1 MDAQVMEQTATPLPK
16 LQLALT
22 LLIQST
28 EPIAATVIYPFIP
41 EFVKSTGITK
51 GDETKTGY
59 YAGVIESCFFVSEAL
74 VCVYWGRASD
84 VVGRRPVLLLGPLG
98 LTLAMLGFGLSK
110 TFWSLVLFRCFQGTF
125 DGNIGVGRT
134 LMMEITDSTNRAD
147 ALTYIP
153 IMWSLGITV
162 GPMVGGLLADP
173 AQRWPNV
180 AGKLALLREYPYFL
194 PCAAAALYSFVVFV
208 AGYLGL
214 KETLPSIVNSK
225 KDRRNLEETESLFS
239 TSTPQTSQCA
249 GAEHVINPSDTSM
262 IEDTSTSASG
272 PSPNSK
278 TPLIRPGSQGRRYGS
293 PASDTSVSSSDNS
306 PAPSP
311 SATNSTTPPY
321 SEIFTPRLRIV
332 LINYCFLNFTDMC
345 YCVLIPLVYS
355 TSTSPFGGLGFP
367 PHTIG
372 LIMGTFS
379 LVNAFVQMFG
389 LTKVLKKIGP
399 RRMYQIA
406 YASLFFDFLGL
417 WLVRVMVKWEGG
429 KVTGAVWAVLM
440 VQLGFACLINT
451 AFNATSLLVV
461 ESAHPRALG
470 VVNGTAQMMACIT
483 RGLAPMTASSLFSL
497 SLGKNIAGGYLVDF
511 VLMGV
516 VVVGIGCSLRLHK

>member
-28 EPIAATVIYPFIP
+28 EPIAATVIYPFIPEFVKSTGITKATVIYPFIP

-110 TFWSLVLFRCFQGTF
+110 TFWSLGTF

-214 KETLPSIVNSK
+214 KETLPSIINSK
-225 KDRRNLEETESLFS
+225 KDRRNVEETESLFS
-239 TSTPQTSQCA
+239 TSPPQTSQCA
-249 GAEHVINPSDTSM
+249 GAEPVINPSDTSM
-262 IEDTSTSASG
+262 IEGTSTSASG

-311 SATNSTTPPY
+311 SATNSTPPY

-399 RRMYQIA
+399 RTMYQIA

-417 WLVRVMVKWEGG
+417 WLVRVLVKWEGG

-461 ESAHPRALG
+461 ESAPSRSG
-470 VVNGTAQMMACIT
+470 SG
-483 RGLAPMTASSLFSL
+483 
-497 SLGKNIAGGYLVDF
+497 
-511 VLMGV
+511 
-516 VVVGIGCSLRLHK
+516 

>member
-1 MDAQVMEQTATPLPK
+1 MKQTATPLPK

-22 LLIQST
+22 LLVQST
-28 EPIAATVIYPFIP
+28 EPITATVIYPFIP
-41 EFVKSTGITK
+41 EFVKSTGIIK

-59 YAGVIESCFFVSEAL
+59 YAGVIESCFFISEAL

-84 VVGRRPVLLLGPLG
+84 VIGRRPILLLGPLG

-125 DGNIGVGRT
+125 NGNIGVGKT

-147 ALTYIP
+147 AFTYMP

-162 GPMVGGLLADP
+162 GPMIGGLLADP

-194 PCAAAALYSFVVFV
+194 PCAAAALYSLVVFV
-208 AGYLGL
+208 TGYLGL
-214 KETLPSIVNSK
+214 KETLSSIVNSK
-225 KDRRNLEETESLFS
+225 KGRSLEETESLLP
-239 TSTPQTSQCA
+239 TPQTSQCA
-249 GAEHVINPSDTSM
+249 ASDPSS
-262 IEDTSTSASG
+262 
-272 PSPNSK
+272 NSK
-278 TPLIRPGSQGRRYGS
+278 TPLIRPGIQGRRYGS
-293 PASDTSVSSSDNS
+293 DNTITSVSSSDNL

-321 SEIFTPRLRIV
+321 SEIFTPRLKTV
-332 LINYCFLNFTDMC
+332 LVNNCFLTFTDMC
-345 YCVLIPLVYS
+345 YSVLIPLVYS

-379 LVNAFVQMFG
+379 LLNAFVQMFG

-406 YASLFFDFLGL
+406 YAGLFFDFLGL

-429 KVTGAVWAVLM
+429 KVTGAVWAVLV

-451 AFNATSLLVV
+451 AYNAISLLIV

-470 VVNGTAQMMACIT
+470 VVNGTAQMMGCIT

-497 SLGKNIAGGYLVDF
+497 SLGSNIAGGYLVDF

-516 VVVGIGCSLRLHK
+516 AVVGIGCSLRLHK